1 MIFDAHNTFRKK
13 KEYEDEAKTVKTP
26 DVLSKFGRLIW

>member
-1 MIFDAHNTFRKK
+1 MLIIRSKK
-13 KEYEDEAKTVKTP
+13 EKEYEDEAKTVKTP